1 MTAIKRKNAA
11 IAKQTRYTAR
21 YPTRLLQWS
30 GTCSQN
36 RGIFSSWS
44 VMPGASMTADK
55 TVPRKR
61 KMVYTILVA
70 VEFLHEGQRAQQQK
84 HADDP
89 QQQAA

>member
-1 MTAIKRKNAA
+1 
-11 IAKQTRYTAR
+11 
-21 YPTRLLQWS
+21 
-30 GTCSQN
+30 
-36 RGIFSSWS
+36 
-44 VMPGASMTADK
+44 MTADK